1 MTHDE
6 FMKFVREKNEWH
18 RHPEKW
24 TEAETLRERIMSGKK
39 SKDEWL
45 QLRADVRSFF
55 ESDAPEEDKKM
66 LSGYTETLSMM
77 CSAIEDYGY
86 ES

>member
-6 FMKFVREKNEWH
+6 FMKFVRGKNELQ

-45 QLRADVRSFF
+45 QLRADVRTFF

-77 CSAIEDYGY
+77 CSAIEDYEY
-86 ES
+86 EP

>member
-6 FMKFVREKNEWH
+6 FMKFVRGKNELQ

-45 QLRADVRSFF
+45 QLRADVRTF
-55 ESDAPEEDKKM
+55 
-66 LSGYTETLSMM
+66 LSLMHRKRIRR
-77 CSAIEDYGY
+77 C
-86 ES
+86 